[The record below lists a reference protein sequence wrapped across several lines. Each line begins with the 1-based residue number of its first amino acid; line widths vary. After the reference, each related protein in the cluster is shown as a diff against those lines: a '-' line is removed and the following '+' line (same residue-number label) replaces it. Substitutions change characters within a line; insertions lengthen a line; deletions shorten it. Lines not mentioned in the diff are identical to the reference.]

1 MKKLLFTIGTL
12 CAVLISSCTGQSD
25 NTQYTYLIPDSLII
39 DADTATIIPDY
50 QKKIGDTKVI
60 CYIVD
65 TISGKYNGE
74 KVSVELY
81 EVGNPIET
89 YKTVYVERDSF
100 VVDFP
105 DMVGTSRCLCAIEL
119 DTLFVGFSIY
129 IEPCKTNKVWIMP
142 NHFGDNIHNIYSD
155 NIYNSIN
162 HAIVFEGDRFFPEVA
177 FATFNKYDFI
187 DFIIHHKD
195 SVVNSLKNG
204 SERIHPLVIEKN
216 KHELYLLIDAYNVF
230 RKRFSGKE
238 VPMEERIHSTELSD
252 VFNKFDFNSTLLLYS
267 YYCEKFLANSSLN
280 IESHSKDI
288 ISLSNLARLC
298 AKYDKNL
305 WEETNENA
313 ADYIGDDFCIA
324 AYKHYREQGI
334 EAYTR
339 SKNGVYIE
347 EVPKVSNDSLLFTIK
362 NKYGDRKII
371 IDFWGTNCGPCVSE
385 IQLNEDKKDVEI
397 AYIYITCPSWSP
409 YPAWNRFINNTMG
422 YHYYVSDEA
431 FSYMLAQYGNYNGA
445 IPFKLYFSADGKL
458 ERSQIGAKY

>member
-1 MKKLLFTIGTL
+1 MKKLLFVIGTL

-39 DADTATIIPDY
+39 DAATATIIPDY

-162 HAIVFEGDRFFPEVA
+162 HAIVFEGDRFFP
-177 FATFNKYDFI
+177 
-187 DFIIHHKD
+187 
-195 SVVNSLKNG
+195 
-204 SERIHPLVIEKN
+204 
-216 KHELYLLIDAYNVF
+216 
-230 RKRFSGKE
+230 
-238 VPMEERIHSTELSD
+238 
-252 VFNKFDFNSTLLLYS
+252 
-267 YYCEKFLANSSLN
+267 
-280 IESHSKDI
+280 
-288 ISLSNLARLC
+288 
-298 AKYDKNL
+298 
-305 WEETNENA
+305 
-313 ADYIGDDFCIA
+313 
-324 AYKHYREQGI
+324 
-334 EAYTR
+334 
-339 SKNGVYIE
+339 
-347 EVPKVSNDSLLFTIK
+347 
-362 NKYGDRKII
+362 
-371 IDFWGTNCGPCVSE
+371 
-385 IQLNEDKKDVEI
+385 
-397 AYIYITCPSWSP
+397 
-409 YPAWNRFINNTMG
+409 
-422 YHYYVSDEA
+422 
-431 FSYMLAQYGNYNGA
+431 
-445 IPFKLYFSADGKL
+445 
-458 ERSQIGAKY
+458 

>member
-1 MKKLLFTIGTL
+1 MKRLTFIL
-12 CAVLISSCTGQSD
+12 CVLCILISSCTKYGE
-25 NTQYTYLIPDSLII
+25 NAQYTFQIPDSLII
-39 DADTATIIPDY
+39 DADTATVIPAY
-50 QKKIGDTKVI
+50 QKKIGDTKVV

-142 NHFGDNIHNIYSD
+142 NHFGDYIHNIYSD

-162 HAIVFEGDRFFPEVA
+162 HANVFEGDRFFPEVA

-187 DFIIHHKD
+187 DFVIHHKD
-195 SVVNSLKNG
+195 SVVNNLKNA

-267 YYCEKFLANSSLN
+267 YHCEKFLANSSLN

-305 WEETNENA
+305 WEETNEDA

-347 EVPKVSNDSLLFTIK
+347 EVPDVSNDSLLFAIK

-422 YHYYVSDEA
+422 YHYYVSDET
-431 FSYMLAQYGNYNGA
+431 FSYMLAQYGNYNGG

-458 ERSQIGAKY
+458 EKTQIGYKPQ

>member
-1 MKKLLFTIGTL
+1 MKKLLFVIGAL

-25 NTQYTYLIPDSLII
+25 NTQYTYHIPDSLII

-50 QKKIGDTKVI
+50 QKKIGDTKVV

-65 TISGKYNGE
+65 TISGKYNGW
-74 KVSVELY
+74 KVSVELC
-81 EVGNPIET
+81 EVGNPI
-89 YKTVYVERDSF
+89 KTKKTTFVERDSF

-105 DMVGTSRCLCAIEL
+105 DMVGTSGCLCTIEL
-119 DTLFVGFSIY
+119 DTLYVGFHIY

-142 NHFGDNIHNIYSD
+142 KYFSYYEHNIYSN

-162 HAIVFEGDRFFPEVA
+162 HANALLIDRFFPYDE
-177 FATFNKYDFI
+177 FATLSKYDFI
-187 DFIIHHKD
+187 DFVIHHKD
-195 SVVNSLKNG
+195 SVVNSLKNS

-216 KHELYLLIDAYNVF
+216 KHELYLLIHAYNVF
-230 RKRFSGKE
+230 REHNSGKE

-267 YYCEKFLANSSLN
+267 YHCEKFLANSSLN

-305 WEETNENA
+305 WEETNEGA

-334 EAYTR
+334 ETYTR

-347 EVPKVSNDSLLFTIK
+347 EVPDVSYDSLLFAIK

-371 IDFWGTNCGPCVSE
+371 IDFWGTNCGPCVRE
-385 IQLNEDKKDVEI
+385 ILENEDKKDVEI

-409 YPAWNRFINNTMG
+409 YPVWNRFINNTMG

-431 FSYMLAQYGNYNGA
+431 FSYMLAQYGNYNGG

-458 ERSQIGAKY
+458 ER